1 MMLLLKKSPLL
12 STNEN
17 KFQNDIFFFSFE
29 LRKETMI
36 KDLMFIHENSKLKL
50 SNETDFVTYK
60 TDIQM
65 HKEEIDFQ

>member
-1 MMLLLKKSPLL
+1 
-12 STNEN
+12 
-17 KFQNDIFFFSFE
+17 
-29 LRKETMI
+29 MI